1 MRLGKAH
8 KAFVAVLFFALAA
21 ILLIVLD
28 FDRSAAGG
36 ETDMSKLG
44 LAEFAQAEITYDGV
58 MHELYWHYEF
68 ANQMIRVGRVED
80 AKAHL
85 KMITFYVNLLPY
97 LSRDKKFFKDPAA
110 MKKYDQYAND
120 LLDIVARISS
130 NMGSGN
136 IRQIGNEME
145 GRISNLCYHCH
156 KDLKTPVRKVTPYG
170 RKIDMGAGRVAPE
183 GGRTRIHQ

>member
-8 KAFVAVLFFALAA
+8 KAFVAVVLFALAA

-36 ETDMSKLG
+36 EIDMSKLG
-44 LAEFAQAEITYDGV
+44 LTEFAQAEITYNGV

-97 LSRDKKFFKDPAA
+97 LSRDKKFFKNPASV
-110 MKKYDQYAND
+110 KKYDQYATD
-120 LLDIVARISS
+120 LLDIVARISRD
-130 NMGSGN
+130 MGSGSM
-136 IRQIGNEME
+136 RQMGNEME
-145 GRISNLCYHCH
+145 ERISSLCFHCH
-156 KDLKTPVRKVTPYG
+156 KDLKTPVRKVTSYG
-170 RKIDMGAGRVAPE
+170 KKIDMGAGRVAPK